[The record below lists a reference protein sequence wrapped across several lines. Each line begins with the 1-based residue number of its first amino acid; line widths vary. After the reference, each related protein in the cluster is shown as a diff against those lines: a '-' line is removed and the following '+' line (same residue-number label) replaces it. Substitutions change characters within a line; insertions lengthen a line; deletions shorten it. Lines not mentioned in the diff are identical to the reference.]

1 MKNEDRII
9 KYIENE
15 LTSEEKISFETEL
28 RNSEELK
35 TELGKYLKV
44 KAKTEEIKNLKLNP
58 GYLDSLLQEFQR
70 KLASPKVIYVKRNL
84 GFAFG
89 VMILFILSILIL
101 QFIFTDKTEMN
112 ELQEFAQSLNE
123 NQKIELLENLTGES
137 DYYDLDAE
145 NISGT
150 EMTELLQS
158 NLVINN
164 DVAETYN
171 ISYTELVDE
180 LSETEVEKIY
190 NEILNKNF
198 FEEVRL

>member
-1 MKNEDRII
+1 MKNENRII

-28 RNSEELK
+28 INSEELK

-58 GYLDSLLQEFQR
+58 GYLDSLLPEFHQ
-70 KLASPKVIYVKRNL
+70 KLASPKVISVKRNL

-89 VMILFILSILIL
+89 VMIMFILSILIL
-101 QFIFTDKTEMN
+101 QFIFTNKTEMN

-123 NQKIELLENLTGES
+123 NQKIELLENLIGES

-198 FEEVRL
+198 FEEVIL